1 MPISSNIND
10 PEYGQQRAKEAR
22 LLAERMPDETVKQ
35 TMLMVAEE
43 CDRFAIG
50 AAICS
55 IYELGVSHVSTGR
68 RRADAPMM
76 SFAGAG
82 GFTHAFSG
90 LAGTSLALTIRL
102 TCDQLWGSFILCMAP
117 GSDLIR
123 RTPASSCGNR

>member
-1 MPISSNIND
+1 MPIAPDVND
-10 PEYGQQRAKEAR
+10 PEYWHQRAKEAR
-22 LLAERMPDETVKQ
+22 RLAEQMSDETQ
-35 TMLMVAEE
+35 TMLMVAEG